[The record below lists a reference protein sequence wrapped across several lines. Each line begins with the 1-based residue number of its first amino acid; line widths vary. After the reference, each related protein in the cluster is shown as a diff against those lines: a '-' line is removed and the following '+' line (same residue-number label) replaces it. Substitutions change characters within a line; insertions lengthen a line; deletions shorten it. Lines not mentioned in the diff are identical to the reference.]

1 MNSARV
7 LCVDDNA
14 SLVALIKMGLESHGF
29 EVVTAKHGLDALKRF
44 KKHAGELE
52 AIVTDSEMP
61 EMNGLE
67 FVRSLRKQEFKGRIV
82 VMSGNL
88 KPSDVE
94 AFSAQGV
101 SDFVHKPFKIDRLVT
116 LLLDD

>member
-7 LCVDDNA
+7 LCVDDDA
-14 SLVALIKMGLESHGF
+14 LFVALLKIGLESHGF
-29 EVVTAKHGLDALKRF
+29 EVITAKHGLDALKEIRG
-44 KKHAGELE
+44 HADEFD
-52 AIVTDSEMP
+52 AILTASDMP

-67 FVRSLRKQEFKGRIV
+67 LVRSLRKQEFKGRIV

-94 AFSAQGV
+94 AFSAQGI
-101 SDFVHKPFKIDRLVT
+101 STFVKKPFNLSRLIA
-116 LLLDD
+116 LFSNA